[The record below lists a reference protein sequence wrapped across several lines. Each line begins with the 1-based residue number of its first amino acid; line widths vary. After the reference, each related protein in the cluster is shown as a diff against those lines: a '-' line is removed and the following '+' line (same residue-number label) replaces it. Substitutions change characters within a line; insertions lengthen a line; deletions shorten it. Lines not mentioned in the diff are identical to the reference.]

1 MTDIELKLNA
11 WTSNPGTTV
20 FCVQGEQ
27 QARTLHVTLIDRTG
41 IQDVMSVAPV
51 TPRYI
56 DLTGYTPRMYV
67 SKPDETGVYFPGT
80 VTDAENGRVD
90 FTLTGQCVAVPGKAD
105 CTISLIKEDVEL
117 KIVGIVLDIKK
128 SDTDDFIEGS
138 RDEFVELEVLTSQA
152 KEATAECIAATER
165 AEQAVEA
172 ANEVVQADHA
182 IVEDA
187 KTQAASAK
195 EAAALA
201 NVATQSANSAT
212 SSAQSAAA
220 RANAAADRLEGTDVG
235 TLANELDAHT
245 GSQVNTS
252 NGVHGMRI
260 NDGQLYIGSLG
271 RWDKAIDRTYAN
283 PRILPDSSDLSR
295 VSEPG
300 VYAGK
305 NPAGALSGNTQY
317 ILVVSKAGN
326 GLISRS
332 VTFPFEDAIY
342 SYSASKSSWL
352 PVNTVKNDTY
362 VENGITVNIAKVN
375 KTCQIFINTDQS
387 KISSCSAWNEVTILT
402 LPQEYRPKIDAMYGM
417 IGESGEQYAD
427 LANHQYWIVM
437 YPDGRIN
444 LACRDKGFNT
454 APSNYGWRFSATYI
468 TAE

>member
-212 SSAQSAAA
+212 SSAQSAAD

-235 TLANELDAHT
+235 TLTKELDAHT
-245 GSQVNTS
+245 GSQVNTDL
-252 NGVHGMRI
+252 GVHGMRI
-260 NDGQLYIGSLG
+260 NGGQLQVGDDSSW
-271 RWDKAIDRTYAN
+271 RNAIDKTYTN
-283 PRILPDSSDLSR
+283 PQELPDRSTL
-295 VSEPG
+295 VSAPPG
-300 VYAGK
+300 VYIGK
-305 NPAGALSGNTQY
+305 NPKDLDLAGNTQY
-317 ILVVSKAGN
+317 ILVVCKSGTAT
-326 GLISRS
+326 SRS
-332 VTFPFEDAIY
+332 VTFPLEDKRYTY
-342 SYSASKSSWL
+342 SVTNMKWVQPRDVVEEGDSGTLHYIKYSDGSMVVAGDQQKSVNFILAGKLYSATKIEIDVGI
-352 PVNTVKNDTY
+352 PNIENAVVNVSDPWCWCNYTGKN
-362 VENGITVNIAKVN
+362 G
-375 KTCQIFINTDQS
+375 S
-387 KISSCSAWNEVTILT
+387 KI
-402 LPQEYRPKIDAMYGM
+402 QF
-417 IGESGEQYAD
+417 
-427 LANHQYWIVM
+427 
-437 YPDGRIN
+437 N
-444 LACRDKGFNT
+444 LASSSDVDPGSKTFTFHIRVFGRWK
-454 APSNYGWRFSATYI
+454 
-468 TAE
+468 